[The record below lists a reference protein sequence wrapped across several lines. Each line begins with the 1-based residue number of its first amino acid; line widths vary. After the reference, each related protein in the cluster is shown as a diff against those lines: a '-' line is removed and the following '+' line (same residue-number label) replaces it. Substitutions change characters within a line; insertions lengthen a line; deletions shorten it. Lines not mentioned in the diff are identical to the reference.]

1 MPGAANHSPMT
12 LKTFTRMQHNNHDIR
27 HGKRRYGILL
37 ATCILIMTSLL
48 FCFTSCQDEFPATVM
63 SALRKARGNR
73 ASLEKMLRHYKECGD
88 EEKYQAACFL
98 VSAMPYHQ
106 QVCRIKGYDKR
117 VDSLCRASRN
127 AYYALTWNA
136 TVAEQDCLP
145 LNQTLHDSAHTA
157 SMRAD
162 SLVFSSPEVC
172 AEIRPDIETLNG
184 NFIAAHI
191 EHAFML
197 RRTVERIRRLPFAV
211 FCEYVL
217 PYRAMGHYPLVV
229 SARNLYEDYSRFM
242 RADTA
247 TNLTN
252 IMERY
257 NRSMCWIRR

>member
-1 MPGAANHSPMT
+1 MPGAANRSPMT
-12 LKTFTRMQHNNHDIR
+12 LKTFTRMQHNNHDTR
-27 HGKRRYGILL
+27 HRKRRYGILL